1 MWIVNHLPLKFPDD
15 HTVEAIAAKLTNLPF
30 NDWVDSIPESI
41 ASPVKVSAAIGIVDD
56 VGVIKKISIT

>member
-1 MWIVNHLPLKFPDD
+1 MWIVDHLSFKFPDD
-15 HTVEAIAAKLTNLPF
+15 YTVEAIAAKLTDLPL

-41 ASPVKVSAAIGIVDD
+41 ASPVKVSASIGVVDD